1 MKCTGKG
8 VSILSVLACSCML
21 LSGCQSENIVAK
33 FESENYNK
41 NIYEGHLYAEDLCVS
56 KDNVEI
62 TDFSG
67 DTSLHAA
74 GLFNIDDQKVDYAY
88 NIHEKL
94 YPASTTKII
103 TALVAMSECDMDE
116 TVTIGEDAAASSFAA
131 DAQVCGL
138 EKGDKISMEALLN
151 GMLLHSGNDNAV
163 AIAEYV
169 GGSVEE
175 FAKLMNQKA
184 QELGATNT
192 HFVTPNGLHD
202 EDHYTTA
209 YDMYLIFNECI
220 KHQEFVDI
228 ISSASYTADITSADG
243 TMRQIT
249 WYPTSFYARGEA
261 SLPDGAEVIGGK
273 TGYTSEAGNCLI
285 LLDQDENGKHYIS
298 IVMGAESKPLMYDDM
313 TAIIN
318 QIPDLS

>member
-1 MKCTGKG
+1 
-8 VSILSVLACSCML
+8 
-21 LSGCQSENIVAK
+21 
-33 FESENYNK
+33 
-41 NIYEGHLYAEDLCVS
+41 
-56 KDNVEI
+56 
-62 TDFSG
+62 
-67 DTSLHAA
+67 
-74 GLFNIDDQKVDYAY
+74 
-88 NIHEKL
+88 
-94 YPASTTKII
+94 
-103 TALVAMSECDMDE
+103 MDE

-228 ISSASYTADITSADG
+228 ISSASYTADITGADG